1 MLLLHP
7 TGNLVKSGED
17 STGCSGLEVAASL
30 LLSFIAQIGSN
41 RPNSLLERMR
51 NAVFLKAKEE
61 N

>member
-1 MLLLHP
+1 M
-7 TGNLVKSGED
+7 KSGED
-17 STGCSGLEVAASL
+17 STGCSGPEVAASL

-51 NAVFLKAKEE
+51 NVVFLKAKEE